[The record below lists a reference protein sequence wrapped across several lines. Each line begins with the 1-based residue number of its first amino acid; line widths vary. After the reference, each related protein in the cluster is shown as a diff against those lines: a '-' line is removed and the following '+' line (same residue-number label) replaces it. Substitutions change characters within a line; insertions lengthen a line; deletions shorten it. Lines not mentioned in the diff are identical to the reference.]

1 MNKDGP
7 KLACLKELRL
17 QVILGLRKIKQ
28 TNLGRHLKEECKNIN
43 WMIKFIISKYNFKI
57 SHIET
62 HFLRV
67 SFSSRNFYSTFWA
80 PFIKDEFKVTCEG
93 RKSVIILI
101 KFNISKN

>member
-57 SHIET
+57 SHIGT

-67 SFSSRNFYSTFWA
+67 SFSHA
-80 PFIKDEFKVTCEG
+80 IFIPRFELHLLKMNLGSHVKGG
-93 RKSVIILI
+93 RVL
-101 KFNISKN
+101 

>member
-43 WMIKFIISKYNFKI
+43 WMIKFIILKYNFKI
-57 SHIET
+57 SHIGT
-62 HFLRV
+62 HFLRA
-67 SFSSRNFYSTFWA
+67 SFSHA
-80 PFIKDEFKVTCEG
+80 IFIPRIELHLLKMNLGSHVKGG
-93 RKSVIILI
+93 RVL
-101 KFNISKN
+101 